1 MNNDWT
7 DILKKQLEEHEMT
20 PPTGLWE
27 GIRKKMVLTP
37 FPTKHRKS
45 ITWWK
50 WGSVAAAV
58 LLLVGFFMLYDF
70 NQAMPQELFT
80 EEQGISDSMEA
91 PNEKIKED
99 NTTIL
104 QFAKK
109 KQVPALA
116 HLQADSIITI
126 VDTLTDVD
134 VYVED
139 SQSGA
144 KDEEKDIPVIE
155 KKEPIHR
162 NKTQILVAEM
172 KKETANKRKLA
183 LSLNASNVTFIN
195 SNREE
200 SLSENSWFP
209 SSKPQDSDK
218 RDKHHAP
225 IRIGLKLSYPIS
237 DRLSLLSGISYT
249 FLKSEFADG
258 HYIDRHHYIGIPM
271 GLQYGIWNNEH
282 LFFYGSTGV
291 LIEKCFKSTREN
303 LYYSSVRSNKD
314 KPWQLSVNAA
324 LGAEYRLNRSIG
336 IYLEPSIGY
345 YFDDGTFSYHYYKE
359 HPLAPSLEI
368 GLRWNM

>member
-7 DILKKQLEEHEMT
+7 DTLKKQFDGHEMT

-27 GIRKKMVLTP
+27 GISEQMEISQST
-37 FPTKHRKS
+37 TEHRKS
-45 ITWWK
+45 IAWWK
-50 WGSVAAAV
+50 WVSVAAVA

-70 NQAMPQELFT
+70 NQTIPQELLSKKQEVSDIAETFN
-80 EEQGISDSMEA
+80 EE
-91 PNEKIKED
+91 IKEEITSMLQ
-99 NTTIL
+99 TT
-104 QFAKK
+104 QKK
-109 KQVPALA
+109 RTPALA
-116 HLQADSIITI
+116 HPRVDSIITI
-126 VDTLTDVD
+126 VDTLT
-134 VYVED
+134 YVVECVEE
-139 SQSGA
+139 SQTA
-144 KDEEKDIPVIE
+144 IKKEKPQTIVE
-155 KKEPIHR
+155 KKKTIHR
-162 NKTQILVAEM
+162 NKAEGLVAEM
-172 KKETANKRKLA
+172 KKETASKRNLA

-200 SLSENSWFP
+200 SFSENSWFP

-225 IRIGLKLSYPIS
+225 MRIGLKLSYPIS

-258 HYIDRHHYIGIPM
+258 HYIDRHHYIGFPM

-282 LFFYGSTGV
+282 LFFYGSAGV
-291 LIEKCFKSTREN
+291 LIEKCFKSTHEN

-324 LGAEYRLNRSIG
+324 LGAEYRLNKSIG
-336 IYLEPSIGY
+336 IYIEPDIGY
-345 YFDDGTFSYHYYKE
+345 YFDDGTFLYHYYKE